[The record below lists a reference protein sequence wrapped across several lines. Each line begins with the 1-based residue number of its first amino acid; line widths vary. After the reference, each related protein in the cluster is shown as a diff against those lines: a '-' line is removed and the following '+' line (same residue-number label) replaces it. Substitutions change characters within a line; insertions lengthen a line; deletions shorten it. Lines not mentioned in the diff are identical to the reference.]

1 MTDDIARKA
10 SEALRYVLSPFEN
23 YSDDAAKGGS
33 MNKPLTREE
42 WLTYLDTTWK
52 KCLADAWQK
61 EWDGMNRDN
70 IIRMARE
77 AGCIPVRHPE
87 YDNDVQVF
95 ATPDELERFAD
106 LVAAA
111 EREHMISDGWRQCA
125 EGQRTSQFCAVAEQ
139 ARREEREACAKECE
153 HTAVR
158 MGSEWMAHHCAAA
171 IRARGQA

>member
-1 MTDDIARKA
+1 
-10 SEALRYVLSPFEN
+10 
-23 YSDDAAKGGS
+23 

-61 EWDGMNRDN
+61 EWDDMTKED
-70 IIRMARE
+70 ITRMARE

-95 ATPDELERFAD
+95 ATPDELERFTA

-111 EREHMISDGWRQCA
+111 ERNKLAAWMIHHSLATGHGD
-125 EGQRTSQFCAVAEQ
+125 TMEQ
-139 ARREEREACAKECE
+139 LCDALGTEIVHRIDMEVESEREACARIAE
-153 HTAVR
+153 
-158 MGSEWMAHHCAAA
+158 EWQGPTKNQEIHIAQA